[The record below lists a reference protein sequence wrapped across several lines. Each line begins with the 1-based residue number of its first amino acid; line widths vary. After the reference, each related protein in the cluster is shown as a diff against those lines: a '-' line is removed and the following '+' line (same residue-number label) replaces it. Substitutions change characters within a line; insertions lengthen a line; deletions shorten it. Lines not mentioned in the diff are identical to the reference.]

1 MYFSE
6 VLAVVVRR
14 WYIVVVAT
22 VLMAAAAIAVISVVP
37 TEYQASGQVLLLP
50 PSEPQREGSRI
61 NPYLSLPNGVTFTA
75 TLIANGATQP
85 SVARD
90 LARAGFDSPYSVS
103 VVPNTGPLI
112 IISVKDSDPSAALLQ
127 RDELIQRIE
136 GELDRI
142 QEQDDVSDNQR
153 IAARR
158 FNTSDVAEVLAGA
171 KLRALGAL
179 GALGIVLTA
188 IAVFGVERWSTRR
201 GQRRAARRTRLD
213 ADSLSSTET
222 ADGERLTEP
231 IGRTSPDDDP
241 SIESLDWV
249 LEVASSTKST

>member
-6 VLAVVVRR
+6 ALAVVVRR
-14 WYIVVVAT
+14 WYIVAAAS
-22 VLMAAAAIAVISVVP
+22 VLMAAAAFAVISVVP

-90 LARAGFDSPYSVS
+90 LAEAGFDSPYSVS

-112 IISVKDSDPSAALLQ
+112 IISVKDSDPAAALRQ
-127 RDELIQRIE
+127 RDELILRIE

-179 GALGIVLTA
+179 GALGIVCTA
-188 IAVFGVERWSTRR
+188 VTVFGVERWSTRR
-201 GQRRAARRTRLD
+201 RLRRARRT
-213 ADSLSSTET
+213 ATPESDSVPLSG
-222 ADGERLTEP
+222 ADGANRFS
-231 IGRTSPDDDP
+231 SPADQGAQDDDP
-241 SIESLDWV
+241 SIEPLDWV